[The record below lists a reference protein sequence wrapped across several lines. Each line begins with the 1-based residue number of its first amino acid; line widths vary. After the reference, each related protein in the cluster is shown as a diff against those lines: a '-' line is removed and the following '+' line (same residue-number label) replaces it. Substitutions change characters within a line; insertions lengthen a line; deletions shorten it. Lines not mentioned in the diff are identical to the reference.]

1 MTVKESVILFE
12 TDRLVARKFEPKDRD
27 KLYNNHLEEDV
38 GKWIPNERY
47 ADLAEAEEAI
57 SFFADCVDRGCLPY
71 VLAIESK
78 VSGEL
83 IGDTGINEVEGMKN
97 ELEIGY
103 TICKKSSGRGLATEA
118 VKAMTAFA
126 FSKFE
131 TKVIYGRVMHGNEA
145 SVRVLEKN
153 GYEFVKEEFGAE
165 DDPYGKG
172 MLVYKKVAS
181 PKRKM
186 I

>member
-1 MTVKESVILFE
+1 MKEPVVLFE
-12 TDRLVARKFEPKDRD
+12 TDRLIVRKSEPKDSD
-27 KLYNNHLEEDV
+27 KLYKNHLEEEV

-57 SFFADCVDRGCLPY
+57 RFYADGVDRGCLPY
-71 VLAIESK
+71 VPAIESK
-78 VSGEL
+78 ESGEL
-83 IGDTGINEVEGMKN
+83 IGDTGINEVDGMKN

-103 TICKKSSGRGLATEA
+103 TICKKFSGRGLATEV

-126 FSKFE
+126 VSKFGTE
-131 TKVIYGRVMHGNEA
+131 AIYGRVMHGNEA

-153 GYEFVKEEFGAE
+153 GYAFVKEEFGAE

-172 MLVYKKVAS
+172 ML
-181 PKRKM
+181 